1 MCEQR
6 LKRRE
11 IFPHVAH
18 AQTASFLKKQV
29 FLKLIVFFILR
40 NNHILTKVI
49 TLILLIIFRIGLFGG
64 SSRMGE
70 GGGGWGG
77 GKKSPLPKIFYT
89 HPTMMKLGSYTLP
102 KKDPKYI

>member
-40 NNHILTKVI
+40 NNHILAKVI
-49 TLILLIIFRIGLFGG
+49 TLILLIIFRIGLFGAPHKW
-64 SSRMGE
+64 
-70 GGGGWGG
+70 GGGGGG
-77 GKKSPLPKIFYT
+77 GKKLPLPKISYT

-102 KKDPKYI
+102 KKDPKNI